1 MSAISHEV
9 QFLRAPV
16 FSQAAHQ
23 PQTAETLVS
32 HMSVL
37 NAAMSKIGQLEPL
50 PLKCYTEIKED
61 EATEATE
68 DNLRHLLEK
77 AQRRERRMRALMD
90 VNARL
95 MTSLDYNELLRLIM
109 NYAHDLL
116 EVEATSV
123 WTVDREQG
131 TLSLQV
137 ATGSESEQ
145 AQTTTLP
152 IGTGIVGEVV
162 AHGKR
167 QIVSDMQ
174 TVNRQGWPLEA
185 HSGMVTRSV
194 LCVPLSAPRIQLGA
208 EQGAVDA
215 EVIGAVQAL
224 NKRDGTPF
232 SSEDI
237 LLFESFANQAATALQ
252 MARLYKGMQRQFRD
266 TVTTI
271 ANLVDARDAY
281 THGHSQRV
289 SDFAVAIGRE
299 LDLSPEKLYEIAI
312 GGILHDVGKIGVS
325 DTILNKQ
332 GKLTDEEFA
341 QIKRHPTIG
350 YTALQN
356 SKALRTQLPGVLQ
369 AVLEHHKRLD
379 GSGYPPSEN
388 DEPISLIGRIM
399 AVADVFDALT
409 SERTYRAAWSAES
422 TLAYLQERAGT
433 EFDAACV
440 AALQRAYD
448 KGHISTQMQRALGE
462 GL

>member
-1 MSAISHEV
+1 
-9 QFLRAPV
+9 
-16 FSQAAHQ
+16 
-23 PQTAETLVS
+23 
-32 HMSVL
+32 
-37 NAAMSKIGQLEPL
+37 
-50 PLKCYTEIKED
+50 
-61 EATEATE
+61 
-68 DNLRHLLEK
+68 
-77 AQRRERRMRALMD
+77 
-90 VNARL
+90 
-95 MTSLDYNELLRLIM
+95 MTSLDYNELLKLIM

-123 WTVDREQG
+123 WTLDSEQG
-131 TLSLQV
+131 TLTLQV
-137 ATGSESEQ
+137 ATGSDSQQQ
-145 AQTTTLP
+145 AAATLP
-152 IGTGIVGEVV
+152 IGTGIVGQVV

-174 TVNRQGWPLEA
+174 AADQQGWPLDG
-185 HSGMVTRSV
+185 HSDTATRSI
-194 LCVPLSAPRIQLGA
+194 LCVPLSAPRIQLGS

-232 SSEDI
+232 SNEDI

-266 TVTTI
+266 TITTV

-299 LDLSPEKLYEIAI
+299 LGLGPEKLYEIAI

-356 SKALRTQLPGVLQ
+356 SNALRTQLPGVLQ

-422 TLAYLQERAGT
+422 TLAYLHERAGT
-433 EFDAACV
+433 EFDPACV
-440 AALQRAYD
+440 AALQRAHD
-448 KGHISTQMQRALGE
+448 KGDISTQMQRSVGE
-462 GL
+462 DI